1 TIILLPSRVA
11 SLTRIHSPKWRNWQT
26 RMVQVHVPARVW
38 GFESPLRHHDL
49 SRGPSLRS
57 EFRLRAPA
65 LLTPARRLKFES
77 PLRRQVF
84 LIARTSLSS
93 LLAIFLC
100 SATLAQSR
108 GNVSATSRCGMAT
121 AHQTVAISDEGQH
134 SISLDQR
141 RSEERRVGKECR
153 SRW

>member
-1 TIILLPSRVA
+1 
-11 SLTRIHSPKWRNWQT
+11 
-26 RMVQVHVPARVW
+26 MVQVHVPARVW

-57 EFRLRAPA
+57 GFRLQTPA
-65 LLTPARRLKFES
+65 SLTPARRLKFES
-77 PLRRQVF
+77 LLWRQVF
-84 LIARTSLSS
+84 LIARTFLSS

-108 GNVSATSRCGMAT
+108 RNISATSRCGVAT
-121 AHQTVAISDEGQH
+121 VHQTVAISDEGQH

-141 RSEERRVGKECR
+141 ACKWDKPIDLAGLPDRKSTRLN
-153 SRW
+153 SSH